1 VSISDTFDV
10 RRIWPVCNLLIN
22 NNIEKRQMWHSQC
35 VRGRYRAIH
44 ARVHLGD
51 RAMAAKAQLEQT
63 PVGIIIS
70 QGTRVEDTPRF
81 AAYIWGPAPTDAEI
95 LAATKAA

>member
-1 VSISDTFDV
+1 
-10 RRIWPVCNLLIN
+10 
-22 NNIEKRQMWHSQC
+22 
-35 VRGRYRAIH
+35 
-44 ARVHLGD
+44 
-51 RAMAAKAQLEQT
+51 MAAKAQLEQT